1 MARSSQELELIKVLT
16 NDWKMLPET
25 YVGTPQRQAGELE
38 VGTVPAL
45 TLFLGQVHCFQE
57 NVHLFNNMSP
67 RFSDYITVTAS
78 SVS

>member
-1 MARSSQELELIKVLT
+1 MPSPLSKSSAELHMARSSQELELIKVLT

-45 TLFLGQVHCFQE
+45 TLFLGQVHRFQE
-57 NVHLFNNMSP
+57 NVHF
-67 RFSDYITVTAS
+67 
-78 SVS
+78 